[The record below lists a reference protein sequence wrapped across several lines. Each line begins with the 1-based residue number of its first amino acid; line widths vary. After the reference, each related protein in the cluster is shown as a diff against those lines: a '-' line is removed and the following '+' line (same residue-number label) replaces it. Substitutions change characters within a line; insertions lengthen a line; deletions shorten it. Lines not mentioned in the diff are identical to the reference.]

1 VSPLPRSAPSA
12 PDADAGRRNLYSS
25 PLRPPAGR
33 APLPLGAAAGDAEAG
48 ARLPGGGAALDSQE
62 TLAMREELNKL
73 RRRCVELARAERQAR
88 EEANAVVAASAAAQS
103 AVAQLR
109 AELTAAEEG
118 LAGAIRMAEEVAAQ
132 SATDRAALLSRT
144 AVLRK
149 QLAASR
155 DATEHARWDAAAN
168 VEAISGERARLE
180 QRVAS
185 MQDAEHSLLQRTR
198 APAERDA
205 ALDVDDAHAMRVAL
219 SDAEARCASL
229 SAQRDA
235 ALTRAGAAQTALTA
249 RSADL
254 AAVRERLAAAESAAS
269 TALASQHTL
278 QTTAMH
284 AAEAARASAAER
296 AALAHANVALQAQ
309 LHDVRRGLQELPT
322 QPNALHQQAPLPHGS
337 HASGSAP
344 PQSEVDWA
352 SEVMGSESGSTF
364 GDGSTDLG
372 ALRAVRRDRQR
383 EDARARALQNRAKFE
398 AIKAERN
405 ALKADARRSAAELDA
420 LRAEAARVEELQ
432 VQLRTIQT
440 SLFL

>member
-1 VSPLPRSAPSA
+1 VSPLPRSAPA
-12 PDADAGRRNLYSS
+12 VPDAEAGRRNLYSS
-25 PLRPPAGR
+25 PLKPPASR
-33 APLPLGAAAGDAEAG
+33 APLPLGVAPGDAEAG
-48 ARLPGGGAALDSQE
+48 ARPPGGGAGMDSQE
-62 TLAMREELNKL
+62 ALQMREELNKL

-88 EEANAVVAASAAAQS
+88 DEATAVVSASAAAQS

-118 LAGAIRMAEEVAAQ
+118 LAGAVRMAEEVATQ
-132 SATDRAALLSRT
+132 SAADRATLLSRT

-180 QRVAS
+180 QRVAT
-185 MQDAEHSLLQRTR
+185 MQDVEHSLLHRTR
-198 APAERDA
+198 APAEREA
-205 ALDVDDAHAMRVAL
+205 PLDVGDAQAMRVAL

-235 ALTRAGAAQTALTA
+235 ALTRAGAAQSALTA

-296 AALAHANVALQAQ
+296 AALAHANVALQSQ
-309 LHDVRRGLQELPT
+309 LHEVRRSLQELPV
-322 QPNALHQQAPLPHGS
+322 QPRQLPPPHGS
-337 HASGSAP
+337 HASGSLP
-344 PQSEVDWA
+344 PPSEADWA
-352 SEVMGSESGSTF
+352 SEAMGSEGGSTF
-364 GDGSTDLG
+364 GDGGTDLG

-405 ALKADARRSAAELDA
+405 ALKADARRAAAELDA
-420 LRAEAARVEELQ
+420 LRTEAARVEELQ
-432 VQLRTIQT
+432 SQLRTIQT